1 MIDMKILTQH
11 ITAILAI
18 SASASTWAQ
27 DASDRHWP
35 MLDQYCVKC
44 HDLDGFAGG
53 VAFDLMSPHEVPS
66 EAETWE
72 KVIRKLRGG
81 MMPPPGEPRADEN
94 TTDAFV
100 AWLENTID
108 TAASGH
114 ASPGEIA
121 LHRLNRREYQTAVR
135 DLLGVEVDASL
146 LLPRDDV
153 SDGFDNVANVL
164 QVSPTF
170 IDQYINA
177 ARLISNQ
184 AVGDGSLRQTIVAL
198 SPDPTHDQLNHIP
211 GLPLGTRGGMLVEH
225 IFPADGEYNFNLNV
239 GAQYE
244 EYLHR
249 VIMTVDDEQVY
260 ETFIGGPEDSLMN
273 DQQGVDARREVQ
285 SRFTNIRLP
294 LSAGKHRIGVT
305 FQATSFMEPE
315 DLLFSLTPSSAIN
328 APRVGGIQVTGPY
341 NPTALG
347 STPSRE
353 KIFVCYPGSA
363 AEEDT
368 CAEQILTNLAT
379 QAYRRPVTAED
390 MAAPLNFYRAGR
402 EREDFESGIQNGI
415 MSILVSPNFLY
426 RAELPPADA
435 EPGQIFTL
443 SGLELA
449 TRLSFFLWS
458 SVPDAELMA
467 LGQSGELLKQEVML
481 AQVERMLA
489 DPRAE
494 SLVSNFAFQWLD
506 VEAVDEADPDTTIF
520 PHYNRA
526 LGEAFKQEMRLFLS
540 EIFSQD
546 RPVLELLSADFTYLN
561 ERLAQHYGIPNVR
574 GNHFRRVQLEDDS
587 RWGLLGKGSI
597 LTVTSYPNRTAP
609 VIRGAWILERITGT
623 PPNAPPPDVE
633 ALKETGEDGQA
644 LTVRELMVI
653 HRADPSCNG
662 CHGVMDPL
670 GLALENFDA
679 VGGWQGFD
687 RYARD
692 VIDASGELP
701 DGTPLNSPAD
711 LRRALLRKPELLV
724 QTLTEKLMTFALGR
738 TVEYH
743 DMPRIRQIVREA
755 ASEDYRLSALIKG
768 IVGSE
773 QFVMKQ
779 KSTTDASGQPLAAN
793 ASQL

>member
-1 MIDMKILTQH
+1 MKKITLTFGTLLQCM
-11 ITAILAI
+11 AAVPAL
-18 SASASTWAQ
+18 AQ
-27 DASDRHWP
+27 DAGDRYWP

-53 VAFDLMSPHEVPS
+53 IAFDLMSPHEVPG

-81 MMPPPGEPRADEN
+81 MMPPPGEPRADE
-94 TTDAFV
+94 TSSDAFV

-108 TAASGH
+108 SAASGH
-114 ASPGEIA
+114 SNPGEIA
-121 LHRLNRREYQTAVR
+121 LHRLNRREYETAIR
-135 DLLGVEVDASL
+135 DLLGVNIDASL
-146 LLPRDDV
+146 LLPRDDM

-184 AVGDGSLRQTIVAL
+184 AVGDSALRQTIVAL
-198 SPDPTHDQLNHIP
+198 SPDPAQDQLNHIP

-225 IFPADGEYNFNLNV
+225 IFPADGEYHFNISV
-239 GAQYE
+239 AAQYE

-249 VIMTVDDEQVY
+249 VIMIVDGEQVY
-260 ETFIGGPEDSLMN
+260 ETFVGGPEDSLMN
-273 DQQGVDARREVQ
+273 DQQGVDARRVLQ
-285 SRFTNIRLP
+285 GRFSNIRLP
-294 LSAGKHRIGVT
+294 LTAGKHQIGMT

-315 DLLFSLTPSSAIN
+315 DLLFSLTPASAIN
-328 APRVGGIQVTGPY
+328 APRITGIQITGPF
-341 NPTALG
+341 NPAGLG

-353 KIFVCYPGSA
+353 KIFICYPATSE
-363 AEEDT
+363 EEDS

-379 QAYRRPVTAED
+379 RAYRRPVTADD
-390 MAAPLNFYRAGR
+390 MMAPLNFYRAGR

-426 RAELPPADA
+426 RPEVPPADA
-435 EPGQIFTL
+435 QPGQTFAL

-449 TRLSFFLWS
+449 SRLSFFLWS
-458 SVPDAELMA
+458 SVPDPELLA

-481 AQVERMLA
+481 AQVDRMLA

-494 SLVSNFAFQWLD
+494 SLVTNFAFQWLD
-506 VEAVDEADPDTTIF
+506 VAAVDEADPDLTIF

-526 LGEAFKQEMRLFLS
+526 LGEAFKQEMRLFLT

-546 RPVLELLSADFTYLN
+546 RPVLELLTADFTYLN
-561 ERLAQHYGIPNVR
+561 ERLAEHYGINNVR
-574 GNHFRRVQLEDDS
+574 GNHFRRVKLEDES

-633 ALKETGEDGQA
+633 ALQETGADGQA

-679 VGGWQGFD
+679 VGGWQSYD
-687 RYARD
+687 RYAREA
-692 VIDASGELP
+692 IDASGELP
-701 DGTPLNSPAD
+701 DGTPLASPAD
-711 LRRALLRKPELLV
+711 LRNALVRKPELLV

-743 DMPRIRQIVREA
+743 DMPRVRQIVREA
-755 ASEDYRLSALIKG
+755 ANREYRLSALVKG
-768 IVGSE
+768 IVSSE
-773 QFVMKQ
+773 QFTMKQ
-779 KSTTDASGQPLAAN
+779 KSTTDASGQPLAAT
-793 ASQL
+793 AGQ